1 MPAIKF
7 LGSVERTFLEST
19 MSQDIAFLI
28 YANCAT
34 CVIRLLK
41 CSPYRYRSESALV
54 LASIFGWQKW
64 WRWRINRRY
73 GTDKYRSRLSSMK
86 SIASGHVTAARN
98 NRSKGKTAPRSRTA
112 RVNTEDASPNR
123 FGVCWFFFNVHAI
136 PACLKPVP
144 DWNGGRARGRRTHRV
159 IHLRAQRFG
168 FKNIF

>member
-19 MSQDIAFLI
+19 MSRDIAFLI

-54 LASIFGWQKW
+54 LASISTGKNDEELMVDTE
-64 WRWRINRRY
+64 RINIARDYHRWNL
-73 GTDKYRSRLSSMK
+73 SRLATSPP
-86 SIASGHVTAARN
+86 HRN

-136 PACLKPVP
+136 PACLKPVS